1 MFCKE
6 LIEFQDKLYYVYRR
20 FKESGIVEGKISDVK
35 ELWNCDIVIKEK
47 MGNTDVLL
55 FLKEIPEI
63 EIIETSETK
72 VIENQ

>member
-20 FKESGIVEGKISDVK
+20 YKESGIVEGKISDVK
-35 ELWNCDIVIKEK
+35 EFWNCDIVIKEK
-47 MGNTDVLL
+47 MGNTDILL
-55 FLKEIPEI
+55 FLIEIPEV

>member
-6 LIEFQDKLYYVYRR
+6 LIEFQDKLYYVYRKY
-20 FKESGIVEGKISDVK
+20 KESGIVEGKISDVK

-47 MGNTDVLL
+47 AGNGDVLL
-55 FLKEIPEI
+55 FLKEIPEL
-63 EIIETSETK
+63 EIIQDSEVK